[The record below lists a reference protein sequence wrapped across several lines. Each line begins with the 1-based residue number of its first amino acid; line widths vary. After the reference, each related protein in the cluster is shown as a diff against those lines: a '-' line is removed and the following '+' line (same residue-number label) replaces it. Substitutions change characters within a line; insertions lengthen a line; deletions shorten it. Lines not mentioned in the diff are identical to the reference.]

1 MLAKLKRID
10 WLIILV
16 LLGLMMISYFL
27 IESAIY
33 TNPGYQNSGMGKKTL
48 LFYGIG
54 FVAHL
59 AAAFFPYRWLTKF
72 WYVFYAVGVGLLIAV
87 RYYGVTLNNAR
98 SWFSILDGRF
108 LFQPAELMKI
118 ILIIA
123 IAGFL
128 AYRNGE
134 PLRLFREVLPVAVI
148 SFIPFWLVLSQPD
161 LGNAIIF
168 VVIVIGMLWVGNLR
182 YSVVIV
188 GIVTAAI
195 LVSGFLYGYYNYHDE
210 IEAFLAK
217 RDSAHWL
224 QRVDAFL
231 LPDQVSKD
239 VRYHVENA
247 MTAIGSG
254 GLLGDG
260 YKQGNSIHNWTVPLP
275 FSDSIFAVLGEEFGF
290 VGSALLLLLYFLLI
304 YRLIYAAIQS
314 EDLTGA
320 LIITGIASM
329 LVFQIFENIGMLMDI
344 MPLTGITLPFISYG
358 GSSVLINMTCL
369 GIVQS
374 VRLYKPKPASSP

>member
-10 WLIILV
+10 WLIVLV
-16 LLGLMMISYFL
+16 LLGLMTISYLL

-33 TNPGYQNSGMGKKTL
+33 TNPRYQDSGMGQKTL
-48 LFYGIG
+48 FFYGIG
-54 FVAHL
+54 FVAHF
-59 AAAFFPYRWLTKF
+59 AAAFFNYRWITKI
-72 WYVFYAVGVGLLIAV
+72 WYVFYAAGIGLLIAV
-87 RYYGVTLNNAR
+87 RYYGVTINNAR
-98 SWFSILDGRF
+98 SWFSLMDGRF

-118 ILIIA
+118 MLIIA

-128 AYRNGE
+128 AYRKGQ
-134 PLRLFREVLPVAVI
+134 PLRLFREVLPVAVLG
-148 SFIPFWLVLSQPD
+148 FIPFALVLMQPD
-161 LGNAIIF
+161 LGNAIIYA
-168 VVIVIGMLWVGNLR
+168 VIVIGMLWVGNLR
-182 YSVVIV
+182 YVVVIA
-188 GIVTAAI
+188 GIVTGV
-195 LVSGFLYGYYNYHDE
+195 LLLGGFLYGYYNYHDE
-210 IEAFLAK
+210 IEVFLTEK
-217 RDSAHWL
+217 GSAHWL
-224 QRVDAFL
+224 ERVDAFL
-231 LPDQVSKD
+231 MPDKVGKD
-239 VRYHVENA
+239 LRYHVENA

-290 VGSALLLLLYFLLI
+290 VGAALLLLLYFLLI

-320 LIITGIASM
+320 LLITGIASM

-374 VRLYKPKPASSP
+374 IRLYRPEQAS

>member
-10 WLIILV
+10 WLIVLV
-16 LLGLMMISYFL
+16 LLGFMVISYLL

-33 TNPGYQNSGMGKKTL
+33 TNAEYQNSGMGKKTL

-54 FVAHL
+54 FAAHFM
-59 AAAFFPYRWLTKF
+59 AAFFNYRWLTKF
-72 WYVFYAVGVGLLIAV
+72 WYVFYAFGLGLLIAV
-87 RYYGVTLNNAR
+87 RYYGVTYNGAT
-98 SWFSILDGRF
+98 SWFSIMDGRF

-118 ILIIA
+118 LLIIA

-128 AYRNGE
+128 AYRKGE
-134 PLRLFREVLPVAVI
+134 PLRLLQDVLPVAVI
-148 SFIPFWLVLSQPD
+148 SFIPFYLVLVQPD

-182 YSVVIV
+182 YSVVIIGLV
-188 GIVTAAI
+188 AAA
-195 LVSGFLYGYYNYHDE
+195 LLMSGFLYGYYNYHDE
-210 IEAFLAK
+210 IKEFLAE
-217 RDSAHWL
+217 RNSAHWL
-224 QRVDAFL
+224 DRVDAFL
-231 LPDQVSKD
+231 MPDEVSKD
-239 VRYHVENA
+239 SRYHVENA

-254 GLLGDG
+254 GLFGDG

-290 VGSALLLLLYFLLI
+290 VGSAFLLLLYFLLI

-320 LIITGIASM
+320 LIVTGVVSM

-358 GSSVLINMTCL
+358 GTSVLINMTCL

-374 VRLYKPKPASSP
+374 IRLYKKEPASTY

>member
-1 MLAKLKRID
+1 MLAKLRRID
-10 WLIILV
+10 WLIVLV
-16 LLGLMMISYFL
+16 LLGFMVISHLL

-33 TNPGYQNSGMGKKTL
+33 TNPEYQHSGMGRKTL
-48 LFYGIG
+48 LFYAIG
-54 FVAHL
+54 FVAHF
-59 AAAFFPYRWLTKF
+59 AAAFFNYRWLTNF
-72 WYVFYAVGVGLLIAV
+72 WYAFYAIGVGLLIAV
-87 RYYGVTLNNAR
+87 RYYGVTINNAR
-98 SWFSILDGRF
+98 SWFSFMDGRF

-118 ILIIA
+118 MLIIA

-128 AYRNGE
+128 AYRKGA
-134 PLRLFREVLPVAVI
+134 PLRLFHEVLPV
-148 SFIPFWLVLSQPD
+148 LVLTLVPFYLVLDQPD

-182 YSVVIV
+182 YSVIIV
-188 GIVTAAI
+188 CVAVCAL

-210 IEAFLAK
+210 IEAFLAE
-217 RDSAHWL
+217 RESAHWL
-224 QRVDAFL
+224 KRVDAFL
-231 LPDQVSKD
+231 MPDQVD
-239 VRYHVENA
+239 RDDRYHVENA

-260 YKQGNSIHNWTVPLP
+260 YKRGDSIHNWTVPLP

-290 VGSALLLLLYFLLI
+290 VGSALLLLMYFLLI

-320 LIITGIASM
+320 LIVTGIVSM
-329 LVFQIFENIGMLMDI
+329 FVFQIFENIGMLMDI

-358 GSSVLINMTCL
+358 GTSVLINMTCI

-374 VRLYKPKPASSP
+374 VRLYKPEPASSY